1 MTDILIKIIIV
12 IAVVLFITGAV
23 LWIRYDNPAALLLT
37 ALAFIF
43 FYAGG

>member
-12 IAVVLFITGAV
+12 IAIAMFITGLV
-23 LWIRYDNPAALLLT
+23 LWVQYDNRVGLLLSV
-37 ALAFIF
+37 LAFIF